1 VPYCLGFVFSVN
13 FVCLPALFLLVLQL
27 AHLQQAPDAEYIT
40 QVALDTLAV
49 GAGLTEAD
57 LARKLV
63 AVSTDGAS
71 VMTGAHT
78 GVSVR
83 LTQIAPFLVSIH
95 CMAHRTDLAVG
106 ALEKAPIV
114 KEILGLI
121 QSVYNFF
128 AHSAKRISS
137 FREAAEEAGTAGN
150 RMKRNI
156 EVRCVTYWNCEI
168 AFEICLM

>member
-1 VPYCLGFVFSVN
+1 M
-13 FVCLPALFLLVLQL
+13 
-27 AHLQQAPDAEYIT
+27 
-40 QVALDTLAV
+40 
-49 GAGLTEAD
+49 GAGLAEAD

-78 GVSVR
+78 GGSVGASASR
-83 LTQIAPFLVSIH
+83 SDCRRSWSAWRIGP
-95 CMAHRTDLAVG
+95 TDLAVG

-128 AHSAKRISS
+128 VHSAKRISS
-137 FREAAEEAGTAGN
+137 FREAAEEA
-150 RMKRNI
+150 
-156 EVRCVTYWNCEI
+156 
-168 AFEICLM
+168 